1 MDVLQE
7 ELAFFEE
14 KKPELLKTHP
24 GQFAL
29 IKGRVL
35 IGIFPTREEAYTQGA
50 NKFGSEAFLIKQIVE
65 KETPEQTPLL
75 AFTLR
80 GARL

>member
-1 MDVLQE
+1 MDILQE

-14 KKPELLKTHP
+14 KKRELLGKHP

-29 IKGRVL
+29 IKGRTLV
-35 IGIFPTREEAYTQGA
+35 GVFPTREEAYKHGVE
-50 NKFGSEAFLIKQIVE
+50 KFGRESFLIKQILE
-65 KETPEQTPLL
+65 RETPEQVPLL